1 MFSILAIVG
10 TRPQYIKL
18 APIYHAIKKMK
29 NISLIIVDTGQHY
42 DDEMSKFILN
52 DLEIPKIDYNLNI
65 KETLHGRQTG
75 RMMVGLEPIIQEH
88 KIDHCIVFGDT
99 NSTIAGAI
107 VARKLKIPTSHVEAG
122 IRMHDMNMAEEL
134 NRRIA
139 DSICNFLF
147 APSQIAVENLSKE
160 NQMGKIVFSGDIMFD
175 AVKMFQK
182 NMAESKDIR
191 DLLPKGTKY
200 ILMTLHRAENVD
212 IPDILRKTFENLGKI
227 NHKIIFP
234 CHPRTKKRIS
244 ENNITVPSNLSIISP
259 LPYLELLYHVKESEL
274 IITDSGGL
282 QKEAYYLGKRSVV
295 LYPETPWPEIE
306 KLNAIILASPQNIVE
321 KVTSCVGK
329 EIDNSEMPYGVG
341 NSTEIILKTILPQR
355 K

>member
-1 MFSILAIVG
+1 MYSILAIVG

-18 APIYHAIKKMK
+18 APIYHAIKKLD
-29 NISLIIVDTGQHY
+29 NVSLIIVDTGQHY

-52 DLEIPKIDYNLNI
+52 DLEIPNIDYNLNI

-122 IRMHDMNMAEEL
+122 IRMHDINMAEEL
-134 NRRIA
+134 NRRIS
-139 DSICNFLF
+139 DSICNYLF
-147 APSQIAVENLSKE
+147 APSKLAFDNLSKE

-182 NMAESKDIR
+182 NMSESKHVREII
-191 DLLPKGTKY
+191 PKGTKY
-200 ILMTLHRAENVD
+200 IFMTLHRAENVD
-212 IPDILRKTFENLGKI
+212 NPAILKTTFENLKKI
-227 NHKIIFP
+227 PYKIVFA
-234 CHPRTKKRIS
+234 CHPRTRKRIS
-244 ENNITVPSNLSIISP
+244 ENNISIPENLLILNP

-282 QKEAYYLGKRSVV
+282 QKESYYLGKRSVV

-306 KLNAIILASPQNIVE
+306 KLNAIVLASPENISE
-321 KVTSCVGK
+321 KVTSWIGK
-329 EIDNSEMPYGVG
+329 EIDNSEMPYGDG
-341 NSTEIILKTILPQR
+341 TSTEIILKTILPQS
-355 K
+355 

>member
-18 APIYHAIKKMK
+18 APIYHAIKKI
-29 NISLIIVDTGQHY
+29 NDVNLIIVDTGQHY

-75 RMMVGLEPIIQEH
+75 RMMIDLEPIIQEH

-122 IRMHDMNMAEEL
+122 IRMHDLNMAEEL
-134 NRRIA
+134 NRRIS

-147 APSQIAVENLSKE
+147 APSQLAVENLSKE
-160 NQMGKIVFSGDIMFD
+160 NPMGKIVFSGDIMFD

-182 NMAESKDIR
+182 NMTECKYIR
-191 DLLPKGTKY
+191 ELFPKGTKY

-212 IPDILRKTFENLGKI
+212 NQDILRKTFENLGKLDY
-227 NHKIIFP
+227 KIVFP
-234 CHPRTKKRIS
+234 CHPRTRKRIS
-244 ENNITVPSNLSIISP
+244 ENNITVPNNLSIISP
-259 LPYLELLYHVKESEL
+259 LPYLELLYHVKESE
-274 IITDSGGL
+274 IVITDSGGL
-282 QKEAYYLGKRSVV
+282 QKESY
-295 LYPETPWPEIE
+295 
-306 KLNAIILASPQNIVE
+306 
-321 KVTSCVGK
+321 
-329 EIDNSEMPYGVG
+329 
-341 NSTEIILKTILPQR
+341 
-355 K
+355 